1 MKIKKREDHMEKD
14 HLIIG
19 GGAAG
24 VFAALTIA
32 QCGGKCIIIEKNEYI
47 GRKLRI
53 TGKGRCN
60 LTNNCDRDTLIAKV
74 PHGGKFLY
82 SAFSKC
88 SPQDVMDY
96 FESIGVPL
104 KTERGNRVFP
114 VSDKASDITEA
125 LKRELKRVGI
135 PVVRGNVK
143 KLIFEDGHCSGAVTF
158 DGKVFKAKNVLIAT
172 GGKSYPVT
180 GSTGDGYEFASAAG
194 HTIENPMPSLI
205 PLEVSEEWCADAAGL
220 TLKNIR
226 LRIVEKNKKC
236 RFDEQG
242 EITLMAYGISG
253 PLTLSASAVLNQP
266 FGNDKYT
273 AEIDLKPALSHQQLD
288 SRILREISDM
298 PNAVLGQ
305 LMRKLLPGQLIS
317 PVCRLCGLSPDIKLC
332 ELTKQQRG
340 IIISQLK
347 RTVLH
352 ITGTRP
358 ISEAIIT
365 RGGVSVKE
373 INAKTMESKIMPCLY
388 FAGEVID
395 VDGFT
400 GGFNLQIAFSTA
412 YCAGIAMTQAIYKN

>member
-1 MKIKKREDHMEKD
+1 METD

-32 QCGGKCIIIEKNEYI
+32 QCGGSCIIIEKNEYI

-60 LTNNCDRDTLIAKV
+60 LTNNCDRDTLIAKI

-88 SPQDVMDY
+88 SPQNVMDY

-125 LKRELKRVGI
+125 LKRELRRAGV

-143 KLIFEDGHCSGAVTF
+143 KLIFEDGRCSGAVTS
-158 DGKVFKAKNVLIAT
+158 DGKIFKAKDVLIAT
-172 GGKSYPVT
+172 GGKSYPIT
-180 GSTGDGYEFASAAG
+180 GSTGDGYEFASSAG
-194 HTIENPMPSLI
+194 HTIESPMPSLI
-205 PLEVSEEWCADAAGL
+205 PLEVSEEWCADSAGL

-226 LRIVEKNKKC
+226 LRIIEKNKKC

-242 EITLMAYGISG
+242 EITIMNYGISG

-266 FGNDKYT
+266 FESDKYT
-273 AEIDLKPALSHQQLD
+273 AEIDLKPALSQQQLD
-288 SRILREISDM
+288 SRILREISNM

-317 PVCRLCGLSPDIKLC
+317 SVCSLCGLSPNLRVC
-332 ELTKQQRG
+332 ELTKQQRSL
-340 IIISQLK
+340 ITSQLK
-347 RTVLH
+347 KTVLH

-358 ISEAIIT
+358 VSEAIIT

-395 VDGFT
+395 ADGFT

-412 YCAGIAMTQAIYKN
+412 YCAGIAMTQAVYKN